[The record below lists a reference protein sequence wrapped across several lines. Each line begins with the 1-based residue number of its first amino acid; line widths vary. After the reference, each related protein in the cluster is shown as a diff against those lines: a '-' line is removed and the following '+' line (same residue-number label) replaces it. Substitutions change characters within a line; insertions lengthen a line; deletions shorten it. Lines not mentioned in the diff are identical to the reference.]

1 MPVSDPVQTHA
12 PEEDLAFIEDAAREA
27 GRVAMRYFRR
37 DPEVWWKE
45 GASPVSQADLEVDQF
60 LREHLLQARPSYGWL
75 SEETADNKERLLAP
89 RTFVVDP
96 IDGTRAFIDGREVWC
111 VSVAVVENGRAIA
124 GVLDCPASDEFF
136 SAARGGGAHRNGE
149 PIRVKNAGRD
159 LALAGPKNMMNR
171 LPPAL
176 YARVSPHPYVP
187 SLAYRIGLV
196 ASGMLDAT
204 FIKPASH
211 DWDLAA
217 ADVILSEAGGSIVD
231 GKHRRPQYAGPNP
244 QLGALAAG
252 SGDLLRIMSGVVG
265 KLQG

>member
-1 MPVSDPVQTHA
+1 MSNPVQDRA
-12 PEEDLAFIEDAAREA
+12 DQEELALIEDAARQA
-27 GRVAMRYFRR
+27 SRIAMRYFRR

-45 GASPVSQADLEVDQF
+45 GTSPVSQADLEVDRF
-60 LREHLLQARPSYGWL
+60 LREHLLRARPGYGWL

-96 IDGTRAFIDGREVWC
+96 IDGTRAFIDGRKVWC
-111 VSVAVVENGRAIA
+111 VSIAVVEDGRALA
-124 GVLDCPASDEFF
+124 GVLDCPASEEFF
-136 SAARGGGAHRNGE
+136 SAARGGGAYRNGE
-149 PIRVKNAGRD
+149 PIRVRRCGPD

-171 LPPAL
+171 LPQEL

-217 ADVILSEAGGSIVD
+217 ADVILSEAGGSVVD
-231 GKHRRPQYAGPNP
+231 GRHQRPHYAGPDP
-244 QLGALAAG
+244 RRGALAAG
-252 SGDLLRIMSGVVG
+252 SGDLLRVMSDVVG